1 MTDPITTHA
10 FARAGLVGN
19 PSDGYFGKTL
29 SFIIR
34 DFRAAVT
41 LWETPH
47 FEVVPGPADLGKF
60 ESVADFLA
68 DARLHG
74 YYGGSRLL
82 RAAVKRFHDHW
93 AARGVDLIE
102 QQPQNFSIRFD
113 TDIPRLVGLSGS
125 SAIVTATLRA
135 LMFFYDRQV
144 PKGELPALTLSVE
157 RDELN
162 IAAGLQ
168 DRVIQAYEG
177 MVFMDFDREMVQRT
191 GNGKYEE
198 LRPPMMPPLYV
209 AYDPARAEISD
220 VAHRNLR
227 GLYDAGDPEVVG
239 AMKKFAAL
247 TDRGRAA
254 ILSGDFDALHEV
266 TNANYD
272 LRKAIMPIA
281 PENQRMVDVARS
293 IGASAK
299 FAGSGGA
306 ICGVCREEKYGKLV
320 EALATIGCA
329 TLRPEVFP
337 A

>member
-1 MTDPITTHA
+1 MSIITTHA
-10 FARAGLVGN
+10 HARAGLVGN
-19 PSDGYFGKTL
+19 PSDGYFGKTI

-34 DFRAAVT
+34 DFRATVK
-41 LWETPH
+41 LWESPH
-47 FEVVPGPADLGKF
+47 FVVVPGHGDSAKF
-60 ESVADFLA
+60 DGVADFLR

-74 YYGGSRLL
+74 YYGGSRLI
-82 RAAVKRFHDHW
+82 RAAIKQFHDHW
-93 AARGVDLIE
+93 AARGVNLVEAD
-102 QQPQNFSIRFD
+102 PRNFSISFD

-135 LMFFYDRQV
+135 LMAFYGRDI
-144 PKGELPALTLSVE
+144 PTGELPALTLSVE

-177 MVFMDFDREMVQRT
+177 MVYMDFDRETVQRT

-198 LRPPMMPPLYV
+198 LRPEIMPPLYV
-209 AYDPARAEISD
+209 AYDLARAEISD

-239 AMKKFAAL
+239 AMQKFAAL

-254 ILSGDFDALHEV
+254 ILTGDVDTLHEV

-272 LRKAIMPIA
+272 LRRTIMPIA
-281 PENQRMVDVARS
+281 LENQRMIDVARS
-293 IGASAK
+293 AGASAK

-306 ICGVCREEKYGKLV
+306 ICGVCRDGKPYEELV
-320 EALATIGCA
+320 DALAGIGCQ
-329 TLRPEVFP
+329 TLRPGIFQD
-337 A
+337 